1 MSFAD
6 DLAKYCKAAGD
17 KVEQVVRKSAL
28 ELQAGMI
35 ERSPVDTGRFKGNFF
50 VSVGTQTK
58 ETSTRIDKTP
68 IGDADR
74 SGALAEA
81 AARLDAWKPGQ
92 TIFIVNN
99 LPYAKRLEYE
109 GWSKQAPGGMVRL
122 TVQDFAQAVKRAVEA
137 AK

>member
-28 ELQAGMI
+28 EVLAGMMSK
-35 ERSPVDTGRFKGNFF
+35 SPVDTGRFKSNWQCGIGGINSDTSAAPNSDALGRTG
-50 VSVGTQTK
+50 VVL
-58 ETSTRIDKTP
+58 ETWR
-68 IGDADR
+68 
-74 SGALAEA
+74 
-81 AARLDAWKPGQ
+81 PGQ
-92 TIFIVNN
+92 TIFLSNS
-99 LPYAKRLEYE
+99 LPYAKRLEN
-109 GWSKQAPGGMVRL
+109 GWSQQAPAGIVRL